1 VNHWKA
7 GHKKNCA
14 GSASPAPAPATPTA
28 TPTARMPPPPP
39 SPSPVSS
46 TSIPIAPIA
55 RQSSAD
61 GADGVNGLAFKPSDD
76 PSRVEEEG
84 GSLVSEVLVTEN
96 EEESLEGM
104 LPVPFS
110 HTTNGNGTFTAVDSN
125 KLAGSSTS
133 GSGPNG
139 GVMSWLQNLEDLN
152 SDDED
157 DEVIG

>member
-14 GSASPAPAPATPTA
+14 GSASPATATPTA

-39 SPSPVSS
+39 SPPSPVSS

-61 GADGVNGLAFKPSDD
+61 GAGGVNGLAFKPSDD

-96 EEESLEGM
+96 AESLEGM

-110 HTTNGNGTFTAVDSN
+110 HTTNGNGTSTAVDSN
-125 KLAGSSTS
+125 KFAGSSTG
-133 GSGPNG
+133 GSGTNG
-139 GVMSWLQNLEDLN
+139 SSVMSWLQNLEDLK
-152 SDDED
+152 SD